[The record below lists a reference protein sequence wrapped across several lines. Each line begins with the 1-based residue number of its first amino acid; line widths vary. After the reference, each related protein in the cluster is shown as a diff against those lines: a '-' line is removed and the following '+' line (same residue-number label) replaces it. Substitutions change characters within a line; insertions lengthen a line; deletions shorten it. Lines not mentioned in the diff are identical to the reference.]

1 MNSGMASIINLRN
14 PENLIN
20 SRNKNSGNNTVYK
33 VKNNNQEIVGGG
45 EVLYVAGQERSDDMD
60 DYLKT
65 YIEKV
70 DRDQS
75 DLKQDFR
82 ESEKR
87 LENHINKS
95 EERMDA
101 QLSRIEELIKEQ
113 GHKVDDLKETINTK
127 IGENRRFMWG
137 ITVTIILSIIA
148 SIGVIISTYLSTI
161 SLIKSM
167 I

>member
-1 MNSGMASIINLRN
+1 MISSGAAIYNIRDSKEFKKRTDKFI
-14 PENLIN
+14 ENIVLFN
-20 SRNKNSGNNTVYK
+20 EKTEKDG
-33 VKNNNQEIVGGG
+33 IVGGG
-45 EVLYVAGQERSDDMD
+45 KVLYESGKERSDDMD
-60 DYLKT
+60 DYLKA

-75 DLKQDFR
+75 DLKHDFR

-101 QLSRIEELIKEQ
+101 QLGRIEELIKEQ
-113 GHKVDDLKETINTK
+113 GHKVDDLKETIDAK
-127 IGENRRFMWG
+127 IGENKKFMWG
-137 ITVTIILSIIA
+137 ITITIILSIIA